1 MNEGGVEPRTVMWAV
16 AEVYWEDSGG
26 TPNVVRATIEDT
38 SASGACIRIHQPITV
53 GSKLIVKWHREE
65 FSAIARNCRSDGME
79 YLLGLR
85 REATR
90 SLAENIQRA
99 KANAAEAI
107 APQGTVKPAAA
118 REISHSNPDTN
129 AVLESTQVLRETI
142 RAEAGPMRKSSVVE
156 RWEDDRKPN
165 RVRVTQVQ
173 ARLAQVQEQDR
184 SADQE
189 RKVMESKTVFPKF
202 WRRQQVSADAA
213 EKTVQTEVP
222 VNKSQTRPAEGVT
235 ATKGQLLSYEDIY
248 HAAGILRL
256 RSGYDINKVVEMLHS
271 ERIRGLSEDAKR
283 ASVLMAI
290 EAAGASVE
298 ALMGDATERQQAL
311 EAYEAGQRK
320 QLEEF
325 EARKAEENVQIQAE
339 LARVTAHYAERI
351 KSNQDLVAAEK
362 DALTNWQKMKQH
374 ESQRITEVMELC
386 SKPAVEQQGAALAAS
401 VGASGASVKTSDPSL
416 FPGGMKGQAN

>member
-1 MNEGGVEPRTVMWAV
+1 MNESGVEPRTVMWAV
-16 AEVYWEDSGG
+16 AEVCWEDSAG
-26 TPNVVRATIEDT
+26 TPNVLRATIEDT
-38 SASGACIRIHQPITV
+38 SPSGACIRIQRPIRV

-79 YLLGLR
+79 YLLGVR
-85 REATR
+85 REANR
-90 SLAENIQRA
+90 IRAEHIQRA
-99 KANAAEAI
+99 KKNAAGAI
-107 APQGTVKPAAA
+107 VPQGTAEPETGV
-118 REISHSNPDTN
+118 
-129 AVLESTQVLRETI
+129 VLESTPVVHAAA
-142 RAEAGPMRKSSVVE
+142 RADASEVRRSSVVE
-156 RWEDDRKPN
+156 RSEADRKPN
-165 RVRVTQVQ
+165 PVRVTPVQ
-173 ARLAQVQEQDR
+173 GRPAQVQEQGR

-202 WRRQQVSADAA
+202 WRRQQASADAP

-222 VNKSQTRPAEGVT
+222 VNKSQTRSAEGLT

-401 VGASGASVKTSDPSL
+401 VGAIGASVKTSDPSL

>member
-1 MNEGGVEPRTVMWAV
+1 MNEGYVEPRTVMWAV
-16 AEVYWEDSGG
+16 AEVCWEDSGG
-26 TPNVVRATIEDT
+26 TPNVLRATIEDT
-38 SASGACIRIHQPITV
+38 SPSGACIRIHQPITV

-79 YLLGLR
+79 YLLGVR
-85 REATR
+85 REANR
-90 SLAENIQRA
+90 NRAESVDRA
-99 KANAAEAI
+99 KGSAAVAA
-107 APQGTVKPAAA
+107 APQGRVEPAAA
-118 REISHSNPDTN
+118 RPE
-129 AVLESTQVLRETI
+129 ES
-142 RAEAGPMRKSSVVE
+142 RKTDPVV
-156 RWEDDRKPN
+156 KYP
-165 RVRVTQVQ
+165 VRVAQVNEG
-173 ARLAQVQEQDR
+173 LAQVQQQGT
-184 SADQE
+184 SAKQE

-202 WRRQQVSADAA
+202 WRRQHPSADAA
-213 EKTVQTEVP
+213 EKSVEMEVP
-222 VNKSQTRPAEGVT
+222 VNKPQTRPAEGVT

-298 ALMGDATERQQAL
+298 ALLRDANERQQAL

-325 EARKAEENVQIQAE
+325 EARKAEENAQIQAE

-351 KSNQDLVAAEK
+351 KSNQDLVAGEK
-362 DALTNWQKMKQH
+362 DTLSNWQKMKQH

-386 SKPAVEQQGAALAAS
+386 SKPASEPQDAALAAS
-401 VGASGASVKTSDPSL
+401 AGASSAGAGVRISGSSL
-416 FPGGMKGQAN
+416 LPN